1 MKRRLL
7 IIAAIAMLAL
17 GLTACGKPATVEEF
31 YSRELYK
38 AAMEEQITQLEE
50 TYADTYSDIG
60 YSLSGNTFTYTYTYK
75 MQIDDA
81 AGLKKNLESALTQDA
96 VDDSI
101 TALEEETGITGVS
114 VQYIYYNADGTEIY
128 NQTFSH

>member
-75 MQIDDA
+75 MQIDDT

-96 VDDSI
+96 VDDSS

>member
-75 MQIDDA
+75 MQIDDT

-114 VQYIYYNADGTEIY
+114 VQYIYYFAERNYSFIY
-128 NQTFSH
+128 

>member
-75 MQIDDA
+75 MQIDDT